1 MEELK
6 SISDISSSICSKLI
20 ERDGLFSADLFLY
33 WNDIAGGYA
42 DLCKPLKMTTVNGFN
57 HLFISP
63 MNQCSVLELQY
74 SSEIIK
80 EKINTFFGKTV
91 INAIKIARF

>member
-20 ERDGLFSADLFLY
+20 ERDGLFSADIFIY
-33 WNDIAGGYA
+33 WDEVVGGYA
-42 DLCKPLKMTTVNGFN
+42 PLCKPKKMTTVNGSN

-63 MNQCSVLELQY
+63 HSCCSILELQY
-74 SSEIIK
+74 SSEIIRS
-80 EKINTFFGKTV
+80 KINTFFGKEV
-91 INAIKIARF
+91 IHAIKICR